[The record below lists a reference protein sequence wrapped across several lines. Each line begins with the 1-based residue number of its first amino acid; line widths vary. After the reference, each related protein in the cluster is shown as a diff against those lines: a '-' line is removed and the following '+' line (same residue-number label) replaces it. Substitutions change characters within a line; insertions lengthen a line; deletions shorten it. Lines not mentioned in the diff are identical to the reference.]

1 MNNRRHVYSNKAL
14 SRRTLLRGAG
24 ATVALPLLDAM
35 QPAFARGAPSET
47 PKRFAWIYVPNGVV
61 QDAWHPTEAGA
72 DWEITPSLKPLAPF
86 RKHLNIFTGLDR
98 EFRGGTG
105 VHAQAGCCWL
115 TSSPPTEAL
124 DGGFPTN
131 TSLDQLIARHVGR
144 ETLLPSMELSCND
157 HTNQK
162 ETKYFENI
170 SWFGPGYAANV
181 QKNPRDVF
189 DRLFGKP
196 NPRLHSVLDA
206 VLEDAGRLDRKL
218 GGKDKAK
225 LAEYLASVR
234 EVEKQIQR
242 AEKHAAVAGL
252 SEPESLAAEVKDLGY
267 KVRDGKPE
275 NRGEYIRLMTE
286 LIAIAFQLDLTRVAT
301 LVIDPER
308 WDTPRMYHGVFD
320 SPQNHHVLTHTKGD
334 EAKETLKKIDRFH
347 VDQFAHFV
355 RILSDIP
362 EAGGSLLDNCLVTYG
377 SGMGNGT
384 VHDYNDL
391 PIVTAG
397 GLGGKF
403 RTGRHYKFDNK
414 VPVANLWLTVAN
426 RAGIEVDG
434 FADSTR
440 ALEL

>member
-1 MNNRRHVYSNKAL
+1 MNADIAVCSDAKIAVQAL
-14 SRRTLLRGAG
+14 LAQLDEKVANGAERARDLREAQRGLRNDDYA
-24 ATVALPLLDAM
+24 AFFDAVRAALPNVVIAGDST
-35 QPAFARGAPSET
+35 QPTYHAWLHYETEQRGNRVS
-47 PKRFAWIYVPNGVV
+47 N
-61 QDAWHPTEAGA
+61 
-72 DWEITPSLKPLAPF
+72 
-86 RKHLNIFTGLDR
+86 
-98 EFRGGTG
+98 
-105 VHAQAGCCWL
+105 
-115 TSSPPTEAL
+115 
-124 DGGFPTN
+124 
-131 TSLDQLIARHVGR
+131 
-144 ETLLPSMELSCND
+144 
-157 HTNQK
+157 
-162 ETKYFENI
+162 
-170 SWFGPGYAANV
+170 
-181 QKNPRDVF
+181 
-189 DRLFGKP
+189 
-196 NPRLHSVLDA
+196 
-206 VLEDAGRLDRKL
+206 
-218 GGKDKAK
+218 
-225 LAEYLASVR
+225 
-234 EVEKQIQR
+234 
-242 AEKHAAVAGL
+242 
-252 SEPESLAAEVKDLGY
+252 
-267 KVRDGKPE
+267 GKPE

-286 LIAIAFQLDLTRVAT
+286 LIAIAFQQDLTRVAT

-355 RILSDIP
+355 RLLSDIP